1 MLTNIFYLSPTREKK
16 GPVNEDQLKA
26 ANISPDTLV
35 WMPGLSAWTPAKQVP
50 QIAAL
55 LPQPE
60 PAPAPAPAP
69 APKPAPVQPQVVITQ
84 PVQPQV
90 AKPQPVQPQVVNT
103 QPVQPQVVNTQP
115 VQPQVVNT
123 QPVQPQVVNTQP
135 VQPQVVNTQ
144 PVQPQPVYAQPQ
156 VVNTQ
161 PINVQPVDEN
171 YSVERPHE
179 ASAERVPFNAAG
191 MTGMVLALLSL
202 LNWIPV
208 VGFVLGWIVAL
219 VFSIVGLCRPKKGM
233 AITGLILCLIIL
245 IIVILVITSSP
256 RWLLKMF

>member
-55 LPQPE
+55 LPQSE

-90 AKPQPVQPQVVNT
+90 AKPQPVQPQVI
-103 QPVQPQVVNTQP
+103 
-115 VQPQVVNT
+115 NT

-179 ASAERVPFNAAG
+179 ASNERVPFNAAG

-202 LNWIPV
+202 LNWVPV
-208 VGFVLGWIVAL
+208 IGFVLGWIVAL

-245 IIVILVITSSP
+245 IIVIIVISSSP

>member
-69 APKPAPVQPQVVITQ
+69 KPAPVQPQVVITQ

-90 AKPQPVQPQVVNT
+90 AKP
-103 QPVQPQVVNTQP
+103 QP

-208 VGFVLGWIVAL
+208 VGFVLGWILAL

-256 RWLLKMF
+256 RWLIKMF

>member
-123 QPVQPQVVNTQP
+123 QPVQPQ
-135 VQPQVVNTQ
+135 
-144 PVQPQPVYAQPQ
+144 PVYAQPQ

-202 LNWIPV
+202 LNWFPV
-208 VGFVLGWIVAL
+208 IGFVATWL
-219 VFSIVGLCRPKKGM
+219 VGLIFSIVGLCRPKKGM
-233 AITGLILCLIIL
+233 AITGLIISLIIL
-245 IIVILVITSSP
+245 IIVIAIIVSGP
-256 RWLLKMF
+256 RWFVRMFR

>member
-103 QPVQPQVVNTQP
+103 KP

-202 LNWIPV
+202 LNWVPV

-256 RWLLKMF
+256 RWLIKMF

>member
-103 QPVQPQVVNTQP
+103 QPVQPQ
-115 VQPQVVNT
+115 
-123 QPVQPQVVNTQP
+123 
-135 VQPQVVNTQ
+135 
-144 PVQPQPVYAQPQ
+144 PVYAQPQ

-179 ASAERVPFNAAG
+179 ASHERVPFNAAG

-202 LNWIPV
+202 LNWVPV

-233 AITGLILCLIIL
+233 AITGLIICLIIL
-245 IIVILVITSSP
+245 IIVILVISSSP

>member
-123 QPVQPQVVNTQP
+123 QPVQPQ
-135 VQPQVVNTQ
+135 
-144 PVQPQPVYAQPQ
+144 PVYAQPQ

-161 PINVQPVDEN
+161 PINVQPVEDN
-171 YSVERPHE
+171 YSVERPQE
-179 ASAERVPFNAAG
+179 AAVERVPFNAAG

-202 LNWIPV
+202 INWFPV
-208 VGFVLGWIVAL
+208 IGFVVTWL
-219 VFSIVGLCRPKKGM
+219 VGLIFSIVGLCRPKKGM
-233 AITGLILCLIIL
+233 AITGLIISLIIL
-245 IIVILVITSSP
+245 IIVIAIIVSGP
-256 RWLLKMF
+256 RWFVRMFR

>member
-1 MLTNIFYLSPTREKK
+1 MLTNIFYLSPSREKK

-123 QPVQPQVVNTQP
+123 QPVQPQ
-135 VQPQVVNTQ
+135 

-161 PINVQPVDEN
+161 PINVQPVDES

-202 LNWIPV
+202 LNWVPV
-208 VGFVLGWIVAL
+208 VGFVLGWIL
-219 VFSIVGLCRPKKGM
+219 
-233 AITGLILCLIIL
+233 
-245 IIVILVITSSP
+245 
-256 RWLLKMF
+256 

>member
-123 QPVQPQVVNTQP
+123 QPVQPQ
-135 VQPQVVNTQ
+135 
-144 PVQPQPVYAQPQ
+144 PVYAQPQ

-179 ASAERVPFNAAG
+179 ASHERVPFNAAG

-202 LNWIPV
+202 LNWVPV

>member
-115 VQPQVVNT
+115 VQPQ
-123 QPVQPQVVNTQP
+123 
-135 VQPQVVNTQ
+135 
-144 PVQPQPVYAQPQ
+144 PVYAQPQ

-171 YSVERPHE
+171 YSVEHPHE
-179 ASAERVPFNAAG
+179 ASHERVPFNAAG

-245 IIVILVITSSP
+245 IIVILVISSSP

>member
-1 MLTNIFYLSPTREKK
+1 MLTNIFYLSPSREKK

-60 PAPAPAPAP
+60 PAPAPAP

-135 VQPQVVNTQ
+135 VQPQ
-144 PVQPQPVYAQPQ
+144 PVYAQPQ
-156 VVNTQ
+156 VVTTQ

-245 IIVILVITSSP
+245 IIVILVISSSP
-256 RWLLKMF
+256 RWLIKMF

>member
-135 VQPQVVNTQ
+135 
-144 PVQPQPVYAQPQ
+144 
-156 VVNTQ
+156 
-161 PINVQPVDEN
+161 INVQPVDEN

-179 ASAERVPFNAAG
+179 ASHERVPFNAAG

-202 LNWIPV
+202 LNWVPV

-256 RWLLKMF
+256 RWLIKMF

>member
-69 APKPAPVQPQVVITQ
+69 KPAPVQPQVVITQ

-90 AKPQPVQPQVVNT
+90 AKP
-103 QPVQPQVVNTQP
+103 QP

>member
-69 APKPAPVQPQVVITQ
+69 KPAPVQPQVVITQ

-90 AKPQPVQPQVVNT
+90 AKP
-103 QPVQPQVVNTQP
+103 QP

-208 VGFVLGWIVAL
+208 VGFVLGWILAL

>member
-55 LPQPE
+55 LPKTE
-60 PAPAPAPAP
+60 SAPAPAP
-69 APKPAPVQPQVVITQ
+69 APKPAPVQPQVI
-84 PVQPQV
+84 
-90 AKPQPVQPQVVNT
+90 NT
-103 QPVQPQVVNTQP
+103 QPVQPQMP
-115 VQPQVVNT
+115 KP

-144 PVQPQPVYAQPQ
+144 PVQPQPVYVQPQ

-171 YSVERPHE
+171 YSVERPQE
-179 ASAERVPFNAAG
+179 AAVERVPFNAAG

-202 LNWIPV
+202 INWFPV
-208 VGFVLGWIVAL
+208 IGFVATWL
-219 VFSIVGLCRPKKGM
+219 VGLIFSIVGLCRPKKGM
-233 AITGLILCLIIL
+233 AITGLIISLIIL
-245 IIVILVITSSP
+245 IIVIAIIVSGP
-256 RWLLKMF
+256 RWFVRMFR

>member
-69 APKPAPVQPQVVITQ
+69 KPAPVQPQVVITQ

-115 VQPQVVNT
+115 M
-123 QPVQPQVVNTQP
+123 QPQVVNTQP

-202 LNWIPV
+202 LNWVPV

-245 IIVILVITSSP
+245 IIVILVISSSP
-256 RWLLKMF
+256 RWLIKMF

>member
-1 MLTNIFYLSPTREKK
+1 MLTNIFYLSPSREKK

-123 QPVQPQVVNTQP
+123 QPVQPQ
-135 VQPQVVNTQ
+135 
-144 PVQPQPVYAQPQ
+144 PVYAQPQ

-208 VGFVLGWIVAL
+208 VGFVVTWL
-219 VFSIVGLCRPKKGM
+219 VGLIFSIVGLCRPKKGM
-233 AITGLILCLIIL
+233 AITGLIISLIIL
-245 IIVILVITSSP
+245 IIVIAIIVSGP
-256 RWLLKMF
+256 RWFVRMFR

>member
-103 QPVQPQVVNTQP
+103 QPVQPQVVK
-115 VQPQVVNT
+115 
-123 QPVQPQVVNTQP
+123 TQP

-179 ASAERVPFNAAG
+179 ASDGRVPFNAAG

-202 LNWIPV
+202 LNWVPV

>member
-69 APKPAPVQPQVVITQ
+69 KPAPVQPQVVITQ

-90 AKPQPVQPQVVNT
+90 AKP
-103 QPVQPQVVNTQP
+103 QP

-202 LNWIPV
+202 LNWVPV

-256 RWLLKMF
+256 RWLIKMF

>member
-90 AKPQPVQPQVVNT
+90 AKPQT
-103 QPVQPQVVNTQP
+103 

-161 PINVQPVDEN
+161 PINVQPVEDN
-171 YSVERPHE
+171 YSVERPQE
-179 ASAERVPFNAAG
+179 ASHERVPFNAAG

-245 IIVILVITSSP
+245 IIVIAIIVSGP
-256 RWLLKMF
+256 RWFVRMFR

>member
-115 VQPQVVNT
+115 VQPQ
-123 QPVQPQVVNTQP
+123 
-135 VQPQVVNTQ
+135 
-144 PVQPQPVYAQPQ
+144 PVYAQPQ

-171 YSVERPHE
+171 YSVEHPHE
-179 ASAERVPFNAAG
+179 ASHERVPFNAAG

-208 VGFVLGWIVAL
+208 IGFVLGWIVAL

-245 IIVILVITSSP
+245 IIVIIVISSSP

>member
-1 MLTNIFYLSPTREKK
+1 M
-16 GPVNEDQLKA
+16 
-26 ANISPDTLV
+26 
-35 WMPGLSAWTPAKQVP
+35 
-50 QIAAL
+50 
-55 LPQPE
+55 
-60 PAPAPAPAP
+60 
-69 APKPAPVQPQVVITQ
+69 
-84 PVQPQV
+84 
-90 AKPQPVQPQVVNT
+90 
-103 QPVQPQVVNTQP
+103 
-115 VQPQVVNT
+115 VNT

-171 YSVERPHE
+171 YSVEHPHE
-179 ASAERVPFNAAG
+179 ASHERVPFNAAG

-202 LNWIPV
+202 LNWVPV
-208 VGFVLGWIVAL
+208 VGFVLGWILAL

>member
-35 WMPGLSAWTPAKQVP
+35 WMPGLSACSPAKQVP

-90 AKPQPVQPQVVNT
+90 AKPQPVQPQVG
-103 QPVQPQVVNTQP
+103 
-115 VQPQVVNT
+115 
-123 QPVQPQVVNTQP
+123 NTQP

-171 YSVERPHE
+171 YSVEHPHE
-179 ASAERVPFNAAG
+179 ASHERVPFNAAG

-245 IIVILVITSSP
+245 IIVILVISSSP
-256 RWLLKMF
+256 RWLIKMF

>member
-1 MLTNIFYLSPTREKK
+1 MLTNIFYLSSTREKK

-60 PAPAPAPAP
+60 PAPAPAPTP

-90 AKPQPVQPQVVNT
+90 AKP

-202 LNWIPV
+202 LNWVPV
-208 VGFVLGWIVAL
+208 VGFVLGWILAL

-256 RWLLKMF
+256 RWLIKMF

>member
-69 APKPAPVQPQVVITQ
+69 APNPAPVQPQVVITQ

-103 QPVQPQVVNTQP
+103 QP
-115 VQPQVVNT
+115 
-123 QPVQPQVVNTQP
+123 
-135 VQPQVVNTQ
+135 
-144 PVQPQPVYAQPQ
+144 
-156 VVNTQ
+156 
-161 PINVQPVDEN
+161 INVQPVDEN
-171 YSVERPHE
+171 YSVEHPHE
-179 ASAERVPFNAAG
+179 ASHERVPFNAAG

-245 IIVILVITSSP
+245 IIVILVISSSP

>member
-103 QPVQPQVVNTQP
+103 QP
-115 VQPQVVNT
+115 
-123 QPVQPQVVNTQP
+123 
-135 VQPQVVNTQ
+135 
-144 PVQPQPVYAQPQ
+144 
-156 VVNTQ
+156 
-161 PINVQPVDEN
+161 INVQPVDEN

-179 ASAERVPFNAAG
+179 ASDGRVPFNAAG

-202 LNWIPV
+202 LNWVPV

>member
-123 QPVQPQVVNTQP
+123 QPVQPQ
-135 VQPQVVNTQ
+135 
-144 PVQPQPVYAQPQ
+144 PVYAQPQ

-179 ASAERVPFNAAG
+179 ASHERVPFNAAG

>member
-115 VQPQVVNT
+115 VQPQ
-123 QPVQPQVVNTQP
+123 
-135 VQPQVVNTQ
+135 
-144 PVQPQPVYAQPQ
+144 PVYAQPQ

-161 PINVQPVDEN
+161 PINVQPVEDN
-171 YSVERPHE
+171 YSVERPQE
-179 ASAERVPFNAAG
+179 AAVERVPFNAAG

-202 LNWIPV
+202 INWFPV
-208 VGFVLGWIVAL
+208 IGFVATWL
-219 VFSIVGLCRPKKGM
+219 VGLIFSIVGLCRPKKGM
-233 AITGLILCLIIL
+233 AITGLIISLIIL
-245 IIVILVITSSP
+245 IIVIAIIVSGP
-256 RWLLKMF
+256 RWFVRMFR

>member
-123 QPVQPQVVNTQP
+123 QPVQPQ
-135 VQPQVVNTQ
+135 
-144 PVQPQPVYAQPQ
+144 PVYAQPQ

-171 YSVERPHE
+171 YSVEHPHE
-179 ASAERVPFNAAG
+179 ASHERVPFNAAG

-202 LNWIPV
+202 LNWVPV

>member
-123 QPVQPQVVNTQP
+123 QPVQPQ
-135 VQPQVVNTQ
+135 
-144 PVQPQPVYAQPQ
+144 PVYAQPQ

-202 LNWIPV
+202 LNWVPV

-245 IIVILVITSSP
+245 IIVILVISSSP
-256 RWLLKMF
+256 RWLIKMF

>member
-1 MLTNIFYLSPTREKK
+1 MLTNIFYLSPSREKK

-135 VQPQVVNTQ
+135 VQPQ
-144 PVQPQPVYAQPQ
+144 PVYAQPQ

-202 LNWIPV
+202 LNWVPV

-256 RWLLKMF
+256 RWLIKMF

>member
-123 QPVQPQVVNTQP
+123 QPVQPQ
-135 VQPQVVNTQ
+135 
-144 PVQPQPVYAQPQ
+144 PVYAQPQ

-171 YSVERPHE
+171 YSVEHPHE
-179 ASAERVPFNAAG
+179 ASHERVPFNAAG

-202 LNWIPV
+202 LNWVPV

-256 RWLLKMF
+256 RWLIKMF

>member
-123 QPVQPQVVNTQP
+123 QPVQPQ
-135 VQPQVVNTQ
+135 
-144 PVQPQPVYAQPQ
+144 PVYAQPQ

-179 ASAERVPFNAAG
+179 ASDERVPFNAAG

>member
-123 QPVQPQVVNTQP
+123 QPVQPQ
-135 VQPQVVNTQ
+135 
-144 PVQPQPVYAQPQ
+144 PVYAQPQ

-171 YSVERPHE
+171 YSVEHPHE
-179 ASAERVPFNAAG
+179 ASHERVPFNAAG

-245 IIVILVITSSP
+245 IIVILVISSSP
-256 RWLLKMF
+256 RWLIKMF

>member
-69 APKPAPVQPQVVITQ
+69 KPAPVQPQVVITQ

-90 AKPQPVQPQVVNT
+90 AKP
-103 QPVQPQVVNTQP
+103 QP

-171 YSVERPHE
+171 YSVEHPHE
-179 ASAERVPFNAAG
+179 ASHERVPFNAAG

-256 RWLLKMF
+256 RWLIKMF

>member
-90 AKPQPVQPQVVNT
+90 AKP

>member
-123 QPVQPQVVNTQP
+123 QPVQPQ
-135 VQPQVVNTQ
+135 
-144 PVQPQPVYAQPQ
+144 PVYAQPQ

-208 VGFVLGWIVAL
+208 VGFVLGWILAL

-256 RWLLKMF
+256 RWLIKMF

>member
-115 VQPQVVNT
+115 VQPQ
-123 QPVQPQVVNTQP
+123 
-135 VQPQVVNTQ
+135 
-144 PVQPQPVYAQPQ
+144 PVYAQPQ

-179 ASAERVPFNAAG
+179 ASHERVPFNAAG